1 MSRVF
6 ISRQTGAAV
15 FVFAAD
21 HCPPH
26 VHARHRGEG
35 WVARVE
41 FSYLSSDLGLISVTP
56 LKATPPRAVIRRLMD
71 DIGDQIPALSAVW
84 WDVRGST
91 CLENRWLVPREDGG
105 VEVSTRMSPDAARID
120 AADYDPDR
128 RCLILWPVGLPPVE
142 IDVSPEEV
150 AR

>member
-15 FVFAAD
+15 IVFSAD

-26 VHARHRGEG
+26 VYARHRGEG

-41 FSYLSSDLGLISVTP
+41 FSYLSSDLVLLSVTP
-56 LKATPPRAVIRRLMD
+56 LKATPPRAVIGQLMD
-71 DIGDQIPALSAVW
+71 DIGAQLPALREVW
-84 WDVRGST
+84 WEVRGST
-91 CLENRWLVPREDGG
+91 CLENRWLLLREDGAA
-105 VEVSTRMSPDAARID
+105 EVSTKVSPDAARID
-120 AADYDPDR
+120 AVDYDPDR
-128 RCLILWPVGLPPVE
+128 RCLILWPAGLPPVE
-142 IDVSPEEV
+142 IDISPEEV